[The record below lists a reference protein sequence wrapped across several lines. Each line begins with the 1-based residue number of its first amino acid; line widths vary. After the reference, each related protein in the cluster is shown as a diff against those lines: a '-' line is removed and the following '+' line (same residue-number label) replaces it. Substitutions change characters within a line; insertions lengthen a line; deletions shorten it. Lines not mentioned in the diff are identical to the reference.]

1 MNLFFILGK
10 TNNMKILIVICLLF
24 IRVNASE
31 KVNYLENLTIEN
43 YEINFNK
50 DIYEYDI
57 VINDEDFLN
66 IDYEL
71 SKSDI
76 YVCVSGNGNFN
87 KSHNIIE
94 INVNNDFFYKI
105 NVYKTINVSYVE
117 EEEEIISFSP
127 LKKEIVKLFIV
138 TISSS
143 LIFGFYYITFI
154 NKNY

>member
-1 MNLFFILGK
+1 
-10 TNNMKILIVICLLF
+10 MKILIVICFLF
-24 IRVNASE
+24 MRVNASE
-31 KVNYLENLTIEN
+31 KINYLENLVVEN
-43 YEINFNK
+43 YEINFDKNV
-50 DIYEYDI
+50 YEYDV

-105 NVYKTINVSYVE
+105 NVYKTINVSYIEEDSEVE
-117 EEEEIISFSP
+117 MLSP
-127 LKKEIVKLFIV
+127 LKKEIVKLFLV
-138 TISSS
+138 TISCL

-154 NKNY
+154 NKSY